1 MCHVSLYIRKLGSL
15 IASVPSRFHFT
26 TSVLVCRCT
35 SVAGHTICA
44 LFALIK
50 LKNFE
55 NIFVIYYFLVAPRG
69 FRLPCCKRECI
80 IIFMLQF
87 AVRGIHV
94 MQ

>member
-1 MCHVSLYIRKLGSL
+1 MFLCIYVQLGSL
-15 IASVPSRFHFT
+15 IASVPSRFRFT

-55 NIFVIYYFLVAPRG
+55 NIFAIYYFFDYSTWLSTA
-69 FRLPCCKRECI
+69 LLQTCECI

-87 AVRGIHV
+87 AGRGIHV